1 VKAERTDLYERQE
14 SPIVVSSMVSA
25 VLVKVQDRTSA
36 IVFVGIFDNEF
47 FEADPQGNV
56 AYASA
61 QPRFLVQT
69 STLPSGADYG
79 DSIAINSVNYKV
91 RIIQPDGTGM
101 TTLVLEKQ

>member
-1 VKAERTDLYERQE
+1 MAVE
-14 SPIVVSSMVSA
+14 SASDRAFMLNVSDFGTTA
-25 VLVKVQDRTSA
+25 TYTLVAGSSSS
-36 IVFVGIFDNEF
+36 IIGIFDNEF

-56 AYASA
+56 AYVSA

-69 STLPSGADYG
+69 SSLPATADFG
-79 DSIAINSVNYKV
+79 DQIQISSTNFKV

>member
-1 VKAERTDLYERQE
+1 MAVE
-14 SPIVVSSMVSA
+14 SASDRSYMLNVSDFGTTA
-25 VLVKVQDRTSA
+25 TYTLVAGGQSSV
-36 IVFVGIFDNEF
+36 IGIFDNEF

-61 QPRFLVQT
+61 QPRFMVQS

-79 DSIAINSVNYKV
+79 DNIAINSINYKV
-91 RIIQPDGTGM
+91 RIIQPDGTGI

>member
-1 VKAERTDLYERQE
+1 MAVE
-14 SPIVVSSMVSA
+14 SASDRSYMLNVSDFGTTA
-25 VLVKVQDRTSA
+25 TYTLVAGSSSS
-36 IVFVGIFDNEF
+36 IIGIFDNEF

-79 DSIAINSVNYKV
+79 DTVVISSVTYKV

>member
-1 VKAERTDLYERQE
+1 MAVE
-14 SPIVVSSMVSA
+14 SASDRAYMLNISDFGTTATYTLVAGGQSSV
-25 VLVKVQDRTSA
+25 
-36 IVFVGIFDNEF
+36 ICIFDNEF
-47 FEADPQGNV
+47 FEAYPQGNV

-61 QPRFLVQT
+61 QPRFMVQS

-79 DSIAINSVNYKV
+79 DNIAINSINYKV

>member
-1 VKAERTDLYERQE
+1 MAVE
-14 SPIVVSSMVSA
+14 SASDRSYMLNVSDFGTTA
-25 VLVKVQDRTSA
+25 TYTLVGGGSSS
-36 IVFVGIFDNEF
+36 IIGIFDNEF

-61 QPRFLVQT
+61 QPRFMVQT

-79 DSIAINSVNYKV
+79 DTIVISSVTYKV

>member
-1 VKAERTDLYERQE
+1 MAVE
-14 SPIVVSSMVSA
+14 SASDRSYMLNVSDFGTTA
-25 VLVKVQDRTSA
+25 TYTLVAGGSSS
-36 IVFVGIFDNEF
+36 IIGIFDNEF

-79 DSIAINSVNYKV
+79 DSVVINSTTYKV